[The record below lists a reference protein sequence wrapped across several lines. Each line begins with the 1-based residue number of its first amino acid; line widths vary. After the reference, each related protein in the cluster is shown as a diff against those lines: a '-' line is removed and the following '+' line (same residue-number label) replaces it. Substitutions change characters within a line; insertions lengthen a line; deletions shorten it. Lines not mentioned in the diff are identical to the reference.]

1 MAKGKKAPRKRK
13 TSKSGKNRTPLS
25 DHKRVGGQLLPPFA
39 SGRMGGKLQFSSWM
53 NERLPE
59 MLWAALIIASVNR
72 DYALVQFRRILNFIG
87 KHEQRDQFHDLTH
100 TGIAKLEKKLR
111 AELIGYIVE
120 PPEASHV
127 LCALR
132 LFNALPAREDWVQV
146 LPSFEPR
153 VDLLMDAVGSTL
165 WHQSQEATDC
175 RWLRLMANVIAG
187 KFHLSR
193 ETAEELLRYPDEGEQ
208 RSIRPSIRAIEIG
221 LNLPDPPDLTWPN
234 AFWKEA
240 WKNTP
245 CIVLGQQQR
254 QFSID
259 ETVTRQAIS
268 RLCEHLE
275 NHWQET
281 HSTTAIDPKHDA
293 IFGMAFYSLRILDE
307 MMSIGI
313 GPSALGR
320 LGLRTIL
327 EIRINLK
334 YLLSKDTADLWK
346 KWREYG
352 AGQAKLNALKFDDS
366 IEPPKH
372 IDIESIEQIAG
383 EDIWEEF
390 LSVNI
395 ASWSGLDLRKISEQ
409 SGLKDIYDK
418 HYSWTS
424 GYSHGMWGAI
434 RESCYQTCGNPLHR
448 LHRYPERQSLQDTV
462 DDAAIL
468 VDAIIQHVDNFYPT
482 FKWRLLTKN
491 STK

>member
-1 MAKGKKAPRKRK
+1 MAKGKKVPRKRK

-39 SGRMGGKLQFSSWM
+39 SERMSEKLHLSSWM

-59 MLWAALIIASVNR
+59 MLWAVLIIDSVNR
-72 DYALVQFRRILNFIG
+72 DYALVQFRRILNFIY

-120 PPEASHV
+120 PPEAARA

-132 LFNALPAREDWVQV
+132 LFNALPAREDWLQF
-146 LPSFEPR
+146 LPSLEPR

-187 KFHLSR
+187 KFFPLR
-193 ETAEELLRYPDEGEQ
+193 ETIEELLRYPNEGDQ
-208 RSIRPSIRAIEIG
+208 RAVRPSIRAIEIG
-221 LNLPDPPDLTWPN
+221 LNLPDPPDLTWSN
-234 AFWKEA
+234 TFWKEA
-240 WKNTP
+240 WENTP
-245 CIVLGQQQR
+245 CIVLGQQQHK
-254 QFSID
+254 FSID

-268 RLCEHLE
+268 RLCECLE

-313 GPSALGR
+313 GTSVLGR

-327 EIRINLK
+327 EVRINLK
-334 YLLSKDTADLWK
+334 YILSKDTSDLWK
-346 KWREYG
+346 RWREYG

-372 IDIESIEQIAG
+372 IDIESIEQIAS
-383 EDIWEEF
+383 EDIWEEL

-395 ASWSGLDLRKISEQ
+395 ASWSGLDLRKISEK
-409 SGLKDIYDK
+409 SGLKDIYDR

-424 GYSHGMWGAI
+424 GYSHGIWGAI

-448 LHRYPERQSLQDTV
+448 LHRYPERRSLQDTV

-468 VDAIIQHVDNFYPT
+468 VDEIIQHLDDTYPT
-482 FKWRLLTKN
+482 FKLRLLPKNNTK
-491 STK
+491 